1 MQINNFMG
9 IDVSKKT
16 LDFCLVQ
23 NGSKVLSIT
32 IANVPIEIK
41 KCVSELLK
49 HSPGGLKETV
59 FCMEHTGI
67 YNLPLVKHLQGLGAN
82 IWLESGLQIKKSM
95 GIARGKNDRIDA
107 YRIAV
112 YAFDKRYQMKLWKAP
127 REIVE
132 KLTAYLAQRARLVK
146 IQKLLRVP
154 VKEQKLYYGKDQ
166 VKTIERNT
174 EPVLKSISKQLKEI
188 EKEIMKLVGSD
199 ERLAKL
205 YKYVSSVR
213 GVGFVTA
220 VNIIVS
226 TNEFIS
232 ISEPKKFA
240 CYAGV
245 VPFEHS
251 SGTSVRGKTR
261 VSQLANKN
269 IKTLL
274 HLSALNAIRKDG
286 DLYDYYIRKLE
297 EGKNKMSVINAIRN
311 KIVLRIFACVRNEKQ
326 YEKNYQYNVN

>member
-1 MQINNFMG
+1 MQINNFVG

-23 NGSKVLSIT
+23 NGSKILSQT
-32 IANVPIEIK
+32 IANVPTEIK
-41 KCVSELLK
+41 RCVSEFLK
-49 HSPGGLKETV
+49 HSQGGLKETV

-67 YNLPLVKHLQGLGAN
+67 YNFPLVKYLQGIGAH

-95 GIARGKNDRIDA
+95 GIARGKNDQVDA
-107 YRIAV
+107 YRIAI

-127 REIVE
+127 REIIE
-132 KLTAYLAQRARLVK
+132 KLSAYLAQRARLVK
-146 IQKLLRVP
+146 IQKLLLVP
-154 VKEQKLYYGKDQ
+154 VKEQMLYHDKEQ
-166 VKTIERNT
+166 VKLLKRNT
-174 EPVLKSISKQLKEI
+174 EPVLKSIIKQLKEI
-188 EKEIMKLVGSD
+188 EKEILKLIGSD

-205 YKYVSSVR
+205 YKYVSSVK
-213 GVGFVTA
+213 GVGFVTT

-261 VSQLANKN
+261 VSRLANKN
-269 IKTLL
+269 IKMLL
-274 HLSALNAIRKDG
+274 HLSALTAIRSDG
-286 DLYDYYIRKLE
+286 DLHEYYNRKLA

-311 KIVLRIFACVRNEKQ
+311 KIVLRIFACIRNEKK
-326 YEKNYQYNVN
+326 YEKNYQYIVR